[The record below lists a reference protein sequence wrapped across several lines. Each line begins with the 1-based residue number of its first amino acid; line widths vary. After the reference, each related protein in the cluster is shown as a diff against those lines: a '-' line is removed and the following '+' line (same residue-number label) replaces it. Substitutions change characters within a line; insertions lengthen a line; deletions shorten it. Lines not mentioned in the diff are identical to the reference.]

1 MKTFNKEKF
10 LLYLLGG
17 IFAFQA
23 AVFGTGLF
31 FCARNGGLSTCPKIG
46 ERYEQTFNVMIATTL
61 ALLTG
66 SAVAGVSQ
74 KRGPSS
80 EPVLP
85 LDGQP
90 RQLPQRRFPGT
101 TSAPQ
106 DQAPEQVELLE
117 QASSQALEPE
127 QEEEKEPPKLPGK
140 R

>member
-31 FCARNGGLSTCPKIG
+31 FCARNGGLKSCPSIG
-46 ERYEQTFNVMIATTL
+46 TRYEQTFNVMIATTL

-74 KRGPSS
+74 KRGQPS
-80 EPVLP
+80 EPVSP
-85 LDGQP
+85 SGEQP
-90 RQLPQRRFPGT
+90 RQLPRQRSLGT

-106 DQAPEQVELLE
+106 AQAPEQAEPLE
-117 QASSQALEPE
+117 QVSSQASEPE
-127 QEEEKEPPKLPGK
+127 EGKDSPKPPGK